1 MHNGISGLRLVQSG
15 NVSLISISNPTLSS
29 SDVTIINE
37 CPSITLKLVTS
48 MAAIKQLVQSGE
60 NVNEVEAAGNTPLH
74 AAAYE
79 GWIEGA
85 ELLLSLG
92 AKVWP
97 RCQCFL
103 HAFCKA

>member
-1 MHNGISGLRLVQSG
+1 M
-15 NVSLISISNPTLSS
+15 
-29 SDVTIINE
+29 
-37 CPSITLKLVTS
+37 
-48 MAAIKQLVQSGE
+48 QSGE

-92 AKVWP
+92 AKVSSP
-97 RCQCFL
+97 KPL
-103 HAFCKA
+103 AFPLPATSV